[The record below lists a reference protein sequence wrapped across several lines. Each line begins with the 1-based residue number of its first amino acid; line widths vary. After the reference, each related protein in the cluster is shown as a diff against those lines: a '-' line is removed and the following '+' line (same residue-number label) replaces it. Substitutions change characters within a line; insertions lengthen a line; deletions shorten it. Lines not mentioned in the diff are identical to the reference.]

1 MKSRGWWPHP
11 VLSALLVLAWL
22 ALQQSLAVAHV
33 LTAVVLAWV
42 VPRLVH
48 GFLGDKLHIRSWRS
62 AWRLLFVV
70 LWDIIVSN
78 FTVARIVLSPS
89 AKPQPAWVPIALEL
103 THPTAITLL
112 ASIITMTPGTVSCI
126 VDEERRLILVHALDC
141 DDPQAIAQQ
150 VKQRY
155 EQPLGEIFG

>member
-1 MKSRGWWPHP
+1 MKPRGWWPHP
-11 VLSALLVLAWL
+11 VLSVLLALAWL
-22 ALQQSLAVAHV
+22 ALQQSLSPAQL
-33 LTAVVLAWV
+33 LTAVVLAWA

-48 GFLGDKLHIRSWRS
+48 RFLGEQLHIRSWRS

-78 FTVARIVLSPS
+78 VTVARIVLSPG
-89 AKPQPAWVPIALEL
+89 ANPQPAWVPIALTV

-126 VDEERRLILVHALDC
+126 VDEQRQLILVHALDC
-141 DDPQAIAQQ
+141 DDPQALAQQ
-150 VKQRY
+150 IQQRY
-155 EQPLGEIFG
+155 EQPLREIFG